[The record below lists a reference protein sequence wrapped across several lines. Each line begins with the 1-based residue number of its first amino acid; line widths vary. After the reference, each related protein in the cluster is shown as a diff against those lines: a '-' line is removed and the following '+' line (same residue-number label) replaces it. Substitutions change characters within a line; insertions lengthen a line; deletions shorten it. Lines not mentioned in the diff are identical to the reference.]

1 MAKDR
6 KEFIRNITTIICC
19 ATFLIS
25 GFFYYKYYNNQEQWN
40 VKVWNETAQHIYDD
54 DCHTEHLHEVDWK
67 GVLLKT
73 TKSAAITSACATGAF
88 VGVEKLISKKDKE
101 NNKSTKRFST
111 EN

>member
-6 KEFIRNITTIICC
+6 KELIRNITTLICC

-25 GFFYYKYYNNQEQWN
+25 GFFFYRYYDSQEQWN
-40 VKVWNETAQHIYDD
+40 VKVWNETAEHIYDD
-54 DCHTEHLHEVDWK
+54 DCHTEHLKEVDWK

-88 VGVEKLISKKDKE
+88 VGVEKLISKKEQD
-101 NNKSTKRFST
+101 NNQPAKRFT
-111 EN
+111 ADN